1 MLSVIIAMERY
12 GMSSSIMETQL
23 IRSLQTESELIKR
36 GCNVTA
42 ANNAG
47 VLISRTGRARG
58 LWVWNDGSFA
68 FTPQG
73 GTDPVIEVDTVAEAV
88 QYTLRVICP
97 D

>member
-1 MLSVIIAMERY
+1 
-12 GMSSSIMETQL
+12 MSSSIMETQL

-36 GCNVTA
+36 GCNVIATSS
-42 ANNAG
+42 G

-58 LWVWNDGSFA
+58 QWVWNDGSFA

-73 GTDPVIEVDTVAEAV
+73 DTDPVIEVDTVAEAV